1 MYSVLQQKKHM
12 VIDCL
17 INVLGHKNQSNVEDS
32 LNATQILLEMIE
44 LEKTFELFMGK
55 QDAKVGKIMDLA
67 IDSSN

>member
-1 MYSVLQQKKHM
+1 M

-55 QDAKVGKIMDLA
+55 
-67 IDSSN
+67 